1 MDYKF
6 CKIMN
11 NEIYL
16 LRQMVG
22 NLVYHG
28 FLIMICY
35 FQTCDLWNAPHQLHI
50 QIQLQWMCN
59 QHKSLG
65 YVRFINDM
73 STWHQLHPSNKP
85 WLFINQD
92 EWISKSLTTWKLLS
106 NSPSDPHFQLQPIE
120 MLLGVQH
127 GQGVLRL
134 VLKRGL

>member
-1 MDYKF
+1 MKYICCAKWWAIS
-6 CKIMN
+6 CIMVSWLWFVISKHVIYEMHPIN
-11 NEIYL
+11 CIFRYNCNE
-16 LRQMVG
+16 
-22 NLVYHG
+22 
-28 FLIMICY
+28 
-35 FQTCDLWNAPHQLHI
+35 
-50 QIQLQWMCN
+50 MCN